1 LIIQFDFRFVPVC
14 LKTPFSCSEAKILET
29 VLFYL
34 LLLFGC
40 RSINATISAI
50 GVNFGI
56 IRGVICCTL
65 VIQPQS
71 YHFIQSEGLRILV
84 LLPESDYRYQ

>member
-1 LIIQFDFRFVPVC
+1 MRLCCRRILCDRIQQF
-14 LKTPFSCSEAKILET
+14 L
-29 VLFYL
+29 YL

-40 RSINATISAI
+40 RSINATIRAI

-65 VIQPQS
+65 VIQSQF

-84 LLPESDYRYQ
+84 LLPGPDYWYQ